1 MVEFV
6 SNLPYSLCSPWMDE
20 KRQWA
25 LELMPLLAASAN
37 QDGENHNSIKIKLLN
52 CNKLPSSSS
61 LAKFCL
67 TVINNINEVDEVQG
81 IKVFYFSPQMNCPT
95 FTFTSND
102 PEQLIKIRCQ
112 MVYEEERIIVPTL
125 NCLKF
130 TQKPSTIP
138 RKMNW
143 NKKMEQLFNDKLFCD
158 VVINVQGTEFYA
170 NKFVLV
176 ARSPVFEAMFQTN
189 WIEKELNY
197 VLLYDVEPKVFNEFL
212 RFLYTDDVEDWQTMA
227 EKLLP
232 LADKYL
238 VDELKDECLSY
249 IFSNQLTVD
258 NSLDLLIL
266 FDRPTTPWFKE
277 IILFFIQ
284 CQSPDSVAT
293 PEEWKN
299 FSKSYFQLYKEI
311 IAAWPT
317 SQMI

>member
-1 MVEFV
+1 
-6 SNLPYSLCSPWMDE
+6 
-20 KRQWA
+20 
-25 LELMPLLAASAN
+25 
-37 QDGENHNSIKIKLLN
+37 
-52 CNKLPSSSS
+52 
-61 LAKFCL
+61 
-67 TVINNINEVDEVQG
+67 
-81 IKVFYFSPQMNCPT
+81 
-95 FTFTSND
+95 
-102 PEQLIKIRCQ
+102 
-112 MVYEEERIIVPTL
+112 
-125 NCLKF
+125 
-130 TQKPSTIP
+130 
-138 RKMNW
+138 
-143 NKKMEQLFNDKLFCD
+143 MEQLFNDKLFCD

-176 ARSPVFEAMFQTN
+176 ARSPIFEAMFQTN

-197 VLLYDVEPKVFNEFL
+197 VQLDDVEPKVFDEFL
-212 RFLYTDDVEDWQTMA
+212 RFLYTDDVEDWQSMA

-238 VDELKDECLSY
+238 VDELKEHCENY
-249 IFSNQLTVD
+249 IFNQLTVG

-277 IILFFIQ
+277 IIIFFIQ

-311 IAAWPT
+311 IAEWPT